1 MVQTI
6 TYYMDVPKHTFLN
19 QTKHFESQMELIS
32 KWTNWYTISSI
43 SAIIPLCKL
52 LVFGFEEEIVDLIK
66 RRLRTEMSAEEREN
80 FIDKLEDIFYFDNL
94 LKIVII
100 LIILLTLI
108 EIVYC
113 TQLLTDLGN

>member
-1 MVQTI
+1 
-6 TYYMDVPKHTFLN
+6 
-19 QTKHFESQMELIS
+19 MELIS

-43 SAIIPLCKL
+43 SAIIPLCQL

-80 FIDKLEDIFYFDNL
+80 FIDKIEDIFYFDNL

-100 LIILLTLI
+100 LIVTLTLI

-113 TQLLTDLGN
+113 TQLSTNATIKVTGNSSKSD